1 MRNKRSKSGL
11 TEVIRICHEMKK
23 EEIVIKLELR
33 SSNGRKRERD
43 RGQSYADLVDYERGI
58 ALKRKNE
65 SKVKKKIR
73 EERNEKREKKQV
85 VLVFNQ

>member
-1 MRNKRSKSGL
+1 MNEG
-11 TEVIRICHEMKK
+11 
-23 EEIVIKLELR
+23 IV
-33 SSNGRKRERD
+33 
-43 RGQSYADLVDYERGI
+43 
-58 ALKRKNE
+58 LKRKNE